1 MSGVNFTKPSDFD
14 ALFDAAK
21 SGDKGKMEKL
31 GNAAA
36 ASLSEQQKSAVE
48 RALSDPEYL
57 KELLSSEKA
66 QNIINKLQGGK

>member
-1 MSGVNFTKPSDFD
+1 
-14 ALFDAAK
+14 
-21 SGDKGKMEKL
+21 MEKL

>member
-1 MSGVNFTKPSDFD
+1 MKQNDID
-14 ALFDAAK
+14 ALFEAAK

-36 ASLSEQQKSAVE
+36 ASLSEQQKNVVE

-57 KELLSSEKA
+57 KKLLSSEKA
-66 QNIINKLQGGK
+66 QDIMNKLQGGK